1 MVNLELHAAKDL
13 SQWLP
18 KSFSV
23 AASSSQEDVYD
34 RTWIQWMM
42 YQLDFYLLIDWLI
55 LFIYSF
61 FKVDG
66 KAGHKLQYTYIK
78 NSSS

>member
-42 YQLDFYLLIDWLI
+42 YQLDFYLLID
-55 LFIYSF
+55 
-61 FKVDG
+61 
-66 KAGHKLQYTYIK
+66 
-78 NSSS
+78 